1 MKSTW
6 CFSTMITYTILCS
19 GLCVMKSDCKHWTE
33 DVSSVVEDCIVDWY
47 FCFCQT
53 FRLCERSLG
62 PVTDSPTF
70 YEVNIYLNCIRGR
83 KQYVWDLHFK
93 QKSKYLQSYNLSLMI
108 FFLRQLKMVVLQ
120 LSIRS
125 QIKAV
130 TLALFSIAAM
140 IRQHIF
146 SFLFCMYLLED
157 LVYIC
162 FGKENFFF

>member
-108 FFLRQLKMVVLQ
+108 FF
-120 LSIRS
+120 
-125 QIKAV
+125 
-130 TLALFSIAAM
+130 
-140 IRQHIF
+140 
-146 SFLFCMYLLED
+146 
-157 LVYIC
+157 
-162 FGKENFFF
+162 FFFKTTENGRPSTFYQESNKSCHSSPFQHSSHDQTAYFFIFILHVFVGGSCIHLFW